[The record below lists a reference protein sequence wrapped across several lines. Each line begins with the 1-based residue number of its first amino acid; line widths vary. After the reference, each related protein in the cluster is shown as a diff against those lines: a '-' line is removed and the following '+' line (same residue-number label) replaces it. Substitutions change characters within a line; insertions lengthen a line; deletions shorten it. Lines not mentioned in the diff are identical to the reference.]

1 MSHGRFN
8 NPVVAALAGFKD
20 LFRKQDFADR
30 LKPTDRFDGK
40 TCLVTGVNSGLGY
53 ATAVEMA
60 RRGAHVIGTTRRLGQ
75 ETLEKIKKA
84 SGSEKVEIRS
94 LDLSKLGSIHAF
106 IEGLE
111 KDGIHPDVT
120 IFNAGAALPGSR
132 KTESGQDEMFL
143 VNYLA
148 NVMLCTLML
157 NKGIIT
163 RDNSHNDFKPRMLFI
178 SSDSHQGS
186 SYIDYDEFGRFFK
199 YGVKKG
205 IANYSYFKLVLNTF
219 ATELSRQVNQE
230 GVDVGINVIC
240 PGPVHS
246 GIIKEAPLPL
256 RTVLGA
262 IFWVIF
268 RPPSKACL
276 PVVYMAIS
284 PDYEGRTNEYQHM
297 FKPKRM
303 DEKVYEEEEG
313 HKLWKRS
320 YEVWAEIDPKFEIL
334 RSNTHR

>member
-8 NPVVAALAGFKD
+8 NPVVAALAGFND

-40 TCLVTGVNSGLGY
+40 ICLVTGVNSGLGY
-53 ATAVEMA
+53 AIAVEMA
-60 RRGAHVIGTTRRLGQ
+60 GRGARVIGTTRRLGR
-75 ETLEKIKKA
+75 ETLEKIKKK
-84 SGSEKVEIRS
+84 SGSDQIEIRP
-94 LDLSKLGSIHAF
+94 LDLSRLDSIHAF
-106 IEGLE
+106 IDDLVR
-111 KDGIHPDVT
+111 DGIHPDVT

-132 KTESGQDEMFL
+132 KTKSGQDEMFL
-143 VNYLA
+143 VNYLS

-163 RDNSHNDFKPRMLFI
+163 RNNDAKGLNPRMLFI

-186 SYIDYDEFGRFFK
+186 SYIDYDEFGRYFD

-205 IANYSYFKLVLNTF
+205 IANYSYFKLVLNTY
-219 ATELSRQVNQE
+219 ATELSRQVNRE

-268 RPPSKACL
+268 RSPAKACL

-303 DEKVYEEEEG
+303 DPKVYEEEEG
-313 HKLWKRS
+313 RKLWKRS
-320 YEVWAEIDPKFEIL
+320 YEVWGEIDPDVEYLK
-334 RSNTHR
+334 S